1 MCLGFDVGFGLGFA
15 MFLLLVA
22 VVCGVFGLLGVI
34 VAGVYLFWAGGGWC
48 CDSWTLDCVHGSVF
62 DVSVLFWLL
71 GVGLVEGF
79 DVYGLLW

>member
-1 MCLGFDVGFGLGFA
+1 

-48 CDSWTLDCVHGSVF
+48 RASWAIDCVHDSVF
-62 DVSVLFWLL
+62 GVFVLSWLL
-71 GVGLVEGF
+71 GVGLVGGF
-79 DVYGLLW
+79 GVCGLLW